1 MPHHCRSVRTQQIR
15 RYVRLM
21 GGNDDQVGADRVSE
35 LKDLILRR
43 SRHGV
48 SLYLICRNF
57 ELLNNLIQF
66 R

>member
-1 MPHHCRSVRTQQIR
+1 
-15 RYVRLM
+15 M

>member
-1 MPHHCRSVRTQQIR
+1 MPHHCRSVRTQQIGR
-15 RYVRLM
+15 DVRFV

-43 SRHGV
+43 PRHGV
-48 SLYLICRNF
+48 GLYLVCRDF

>member
-1 MPHHCRSVRTQQIR
+1 MPHHCRSVRTQQIGR
-15 RYVRLM
+15 DVRLM
-21 GGNDDQVGADRVSE
+21 RGNDDQVGVDCVSE